1 MPESNSAA
9 DSNPLSALSSLLR
22 PPPPTPMAPTRVPE
36 PKPVEQSLAAKII
49 EGRSSENPGP
59 ARGSE
64 SRPADARANGSASA
78 PGSSATARAA
88 NAKDQPVDFFPT
100 EAKSLEETGLTMG
113 DIEGLVLKFLL
124 NVGAQSGR
132 TIAERLRLPFLPML
146 DFLAKLKQDRL
157 VIYKGS
163 AGVGDFVYEL
173 TETGTDRARR
183 FAEISSYCGAAP
195 VTLQEYLGSV
205 KAQSPTMRKPNL
217 GELCRAF
224 ADLLLSRDLVV
235 QLGQAVHAGRGMFL
249 HGPPGNGK
257 TSIAE
262 RISRS
267 YGDGIWIPRTISVW
281 GEFIRLYD
289 PSVHEAFPLPP
300 PREGLMAERKVDE
313 RWVRIHRPTIVAGGE
328 LTLANLELSTNP
340 HTGIHEAPLQLKAN
354 GGVLVIDDFGRQ
366 RISVAELLNR
376 WIVPL
381 EKRRDYLS
389 LTSGVKVEVPFDQLV
404 VFSTNLE
411 PRDLVDEA
419 FFRRIPYKVNVP
431 DPSEDDFRLLW
442 NAAAKQLGVEV
453 PAESL
458 AFLIENH
465 YRKNNRPFR
474 FCHPRDLLLQVANFC
489 SLQSLPPVATK
500 EALQVAVRNYFSSL

>member
-1 MPESNSAA
+1 MAETHSPA
-9 DSNPLSALSSLLR
+9 SNPFAALQSLLKS
-22 PPPPTPMAPTRVPE
+22 PDLAPAAPTPVGPTRIAE
-36 PKPVEQSLAAKII
+36 PKPVEPRSEKKETAPATPAAPSVK
-49 EGRSSENPGP
+49 P
-59 ARGSE
+59 
-64 SRPADARANGSASA
+64 
-78 PGSSATARAA
+78 A

-100 EAKSLEETGLTMG
+100 EPKNLEETGLSLG
-113 DIEGLVLKFLL
+113 EVEGLVLKYLL
-124 NVGAQSGR
+124 NVGPQAGR

-146 DFLAKLKQDRL
+146 EFLTKLKQDRL
-157 VIYKGS
+157 LIYKGS
-163 AGVGDFVYEL
+163 AGVSDYVYEL
-173 TETGTDRARR
+173 TETGTERARR
-183 FAEISSYCGAAP
+183 FAEISTYCGAAP
-195 VTLQEYLGSV
+195 VSLADYITSV
-205 KAQSPTMRKPNL
+205 KAQSPTLRKPNL

-224 ADLLLSRDLVV
+224 ADLLLSRELIV

-262 RISRS
+262 RVSRS

-289 PSVHEAFPLPP
+289 PSVHEAMPAAPA
-300 PREGLMAERKVDE
+300 REGLLQERKVDE
-313 RWVRIHRPTIVAGGE
+313 RWVKIYRPTIVAGGE
-328 LTLANLELSTNP
+328 LTMANLELSTNP
-340 HTGIHEAPLQLKAN
+340 LTGIHEAPLQLKSN

-366 RISVAELLNR
+366 RVSVAELLNR

-404 VFSTNLE
+404 IFSTNLE

-431 DPSEDDFRLLW
+431 DPSEEDFRLLW
-442 NAAAKQLGVEV
+442 AGAAKQLGVEV
-453 PAESL
+453 PADSL
-458 AFLIENH
+458 NYLLETH
-465 YRKNNRPFR
+465 YRKGNRPFR

-489 SLQSLPPVATK
+489 SLQSLPPIATK
-500 EALQVAVRNYFSSL
+500 EALQVAVKNYFSAL